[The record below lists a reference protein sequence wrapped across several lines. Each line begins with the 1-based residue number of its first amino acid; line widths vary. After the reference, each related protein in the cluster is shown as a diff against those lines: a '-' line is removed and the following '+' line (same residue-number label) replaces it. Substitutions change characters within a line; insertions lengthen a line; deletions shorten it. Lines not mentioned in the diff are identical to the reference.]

1 MEREKSRL
9 TGELAATK
17 KRLGELETKCSE
29 EFDCEITALPGF
41 IKQLEEE
48 AEKSLKNA
56 ENVLGMGEDAPAAKP
71 DESDEPDE
79 DLDNY
84 VPDEEDV
91 DDEDALV

>member
-9 TGELAATK
+9 TGELEATK

-29 EFDCEITALPGF
+29 EFDCKVTALPGF

-56 ENVLGMGEDAPAAKP
+56 ESVLGLNDSEPAQPA
-71 DESDEPDE
+71 DGTSGQDRDDQDDFEPDAE
-79 DLDNY
+79 
-84 VPDEEDV
+84 
-91 DDEDALV
+91 DEDALA

>member
-17 KRLGELETKCSE
+17 KRLGELETKCQE
-29 EFDCEITALPGF
+29 EFDCKVTALPGF

-56 ENVLGMGEDAPAAKP
+56 ESVLGMGV
-71 DESDEPDE
+71 DEPAKSDDQEPAQDPE
-79 DLDNY
+79 DDVIGLDA
-84 VPDEEDV
+84 E
-91 DDEDALV
+91 DEDALA